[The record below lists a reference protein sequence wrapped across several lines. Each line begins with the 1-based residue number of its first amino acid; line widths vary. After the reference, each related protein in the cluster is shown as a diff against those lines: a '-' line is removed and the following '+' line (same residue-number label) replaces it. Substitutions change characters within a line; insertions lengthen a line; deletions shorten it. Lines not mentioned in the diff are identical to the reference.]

1 MILFGFQ
8 PSFLLV
14 ETCGFRHHQIAV
26 SQNGP
31 GFFGHPAI
39 PSQRMT
45 SMSLKKGACVMKNDE
60 SMKMNIT
67 DWWLKVSTPQK
78 NISQMG

>member
-60 SMKMNIT
+60 YENEH
-67 DWWLKVSTPQK
+67 
-78 NISQMG
+78 N